1 MTTHPA
7 NDAAPALSLGAKA
20 TIQMGSLFIGCHV
33 TEVSRTAHKAI
44 LTDSDGTTYP
54 VSRGRDGVPSSTAP
68 TAFASMSPPTTA
80 QPGPTEE

>member
-20 TIQMGSLFIGCHV
+20 TIQMGSLFIGCRV
-33 TEVSRTAHKAI
+33 TEVSRTAHKAT

-54 VSRGRDGVPSSTAP
+54 VSRGRDGVYKFDRAYRVRVDESSDNR
-68 TAFASMSPPTTA
+68 TTWA
-80 QPGPTEE
+80 D